1 MIGSNRGYAITVNR
15 LAEIIEEK
23 GSEVLEIDADASVL
37 EAVERMVQ
45 NNVGSL
51 LVTMDGEVTGI
62 VTERDYL
69 RRVTVEGRTEDA
81 PVREIMSSP
90 LVVATLETT
99 VDECMAMMTDRRI
112 RHIPVVDEERV
123 VGLVSIGDLVKFKSK
138 LQSFEIQFLNDYI
151 AAG

>member
-1 MIGSNRGYAITVNR
+1 MTVNR

-23 GSEVLEIDADASVL
+23 GSEVLEIDADASVR
-37 EAVERMVQ
+37 EAVELMVQ

-51 LVTMDGEVTGI
+51 LVTVDGEVTGI

-69 RRVTVEGRTEDA
+69 RRVMLEGRTEEA

-90 LVVATLETT
+90 LVVAKLETT

-112 RHIPVVDEERV
+112 RHIPVVDEEKV
-123 VGLVSIGDLVKFKSK
+123 VGLVSIGDVVKFKSK

-151 AAG
+151 TAG

>member
-1 MIGSNRGYAITVNR
+1 MSVNR
-15 LAEIIEEK
+15 LAEILEEK

-37 EAVERMVQ
+37 EAVERMVES
-45 NNVGSL
+45 NVGSL
-51 LVTMDGEVTGI
+51 LVTERGDVTGI

-69 RRVTVEGRTEDA
+69 RRVTLEGRTEDA

-99 VDECMAMMTDRRI
+99 VDECMAMMSDRRI
-112 RHIPVVDEERV
+112 RHIPVVAEEKV
-123 VGLVSIGDLVKFKSK
+123 VGLVSIGDLVKFKSR

-151 AAG
+151 TAG